1 MHIDWLAFTPGPSLL
16 GGILLGIATS
26 AYVLLHGRILGVSGI
41 VGGLLRPVKQA
52 WIWRIVLLLGILTS
66 PLWSI
71 FLFDMYP
78 VQIIEAN
85 WPMVIVAGLLV
96 GFGAQYASGCT
107 SGHGICGL
115 SRLSPRSL
123 VAIISFMISGFV
135 VAYILRHLLLE
146 CHEKTV

>member
-1 MHIDWLAFTPGPSLL
+1 LL

-135 VAYILRHLLLE
+135 VAYVLRHLL
-146 CHEKTV
+146 

>member
-52 WIWRIVLLLGILTS
+52 WIWRILLLLGILTS

-71 FLFDMYP
+71 FLFDLYP
-78 VQIIEAN
+78 VQIIDAD
-85 WPMVIVAGLLV
+85 WSMVIVAGLLV
-96 GFGAQYASGCT
+96 GFGAQYGSGCT

-135 VAYILRHLLLE
+135 VAYILRHLL
-146 CHEKTV
+146 

>member
-1 MHIDWLAFTPGPSLL
+1 
-16 GGILLGIATS
+16 LGIATS

-135 VAYILRHLLLE
+135 VAYILRHLL
-146 CHEKTV
+146 

>member
-1 MHIDWLAFTPGPSLL
+1 MHIDLLAFTPGPSLL
-16 GGILLGIATS
+16 GGILLDIATS

-135 VAYILRHLLLE
+135 VAYVLRHLL
-146 CHEKTV
+146 